1 MQPNELPSRER
12 ELVGLSAICLLGALH
27 QFLSLHLISCVEG
40 IVYSVI
46 LFYCGT
52 KAGGLTN
59 KHVVNTV
66 SVLTGLSLLSGI
78 LALRIEWLIVWG
90 VVAAVLVPYWKP
102 RDHYIPI

>member
-1 MQPNELPSRER
+1 MQPTELPARER

-27 QFLSLHLISCVEG
+27 QFLNLHLMSSVEG
-40 IVYSVI
+40 VLYSVI

-59 KHVVNTV
+59 KHVVSTV
-66 SVLTGLSLLSGI
+66 SVLTGLSLLSGL

-102 RDHYIPI
+102 REAYLPI